1 MAPASTGSKPAPVRW
16 KTRVESG
23 DYATVVS
30 EASAT
35 GIDSVTSTAPLD
47 DLVALSDAA
56 RYSGHGDI
64 AKKALFDAIGKAR
77 AGAHRLGVAAAAD
90 GLTLRCRCHVRIEQG
105 VGDRLGAG
113 AGQAQREAGKGFEH
127 EAY

>member
-1 MAPASTGSKPAPVRW
+1 MKIAWMAAQGQGNDVIQL
-16 KTRVESG
+16 
-23 DYATVVS
+23 VV
-30 EASAT
+30 AFI
-35 GIDSVTSTAPLD
+35 GIEIHSLLAE
-47 DLVALSDAA
+47 
-56 RYSGHGDI
+56 
-64 AKKALFDAIGKAR
+64 KALFDAIGKAR